1 MIEIQIEPFT
11 IEKDGE
17 AQALKVLEESAELL
31 AAEKTENPN
40 RALEEACDVITAAVN
55 FCVAKG
61 FGEDSIRYMLWR
73 VAVKNAARGR
83 Y

>member
-1 MIEIQIEPFT
+1 MIEIHIEPFV
-11 IEKDGE
+11 IEEDCEK
-17 AQALKVLEESAELL
+17 QALKVLEEAAELL
-31 AAEKTENPN
+31 EAQKKGDSLD
-40 RALEEACDVITAAVN
+40 ALEEACDVITATVN
-55 FCVAKG
+55 WCVAKG